1 MLLFRSFYFLA
12 ATLFMA
18 SFGTLCAYQ
27 FDHVHMRPYELSLGM
42 GIFLFFYEV
51 RKFKFPII
59 ASPASKALAFFFLA
73 AFASMCYAAFP
84 VVTAKQISLL
94 AVFGIIFFFIMNVCR
109 DEQEL
114 IILHKTI
121 ILSCLFVTVYGLAL
135 YVLLNMPGLEKVG
148 GYYFTRPASFFAEPN
163 EFGFYLTFAF
173 GYLCVECFSGQ
184 PLVPR
189 ALFYPAI
196 LISYVLLVPN
206 MSRGSWLGW
215 LAILCVAVGLLH
227 KTGISRLTTKKIVSL
242 AIGVPLS
249 FIIIVFLVS
258 AFTPT
263 KSPLTVS
270 DVIFSRCRVF
280 SMLPGKLRHK
290 SSCQKE
296 ESFAVADPT
305 VRERLGRSKIALK
318 SAVRHPFFG
327 IGFGNVFTVLENIG
341 NLPKKRTS
349 LVPKVREGT
358 SSNFLFDIFVET
370 GFFGLICFLAFLFLL
385 IRGAWKKIIQEKS
398 RRAQIIYIGAF
409 ASCIGM
415 IINGIS
421 YPLVMLP
428 FFWISAGILETRCF
442 SKEKKLL

>member
-1 MLLFRSFYFLA
+1 M
-12 ATLFMA
+12 ATLFMT
-18 SFGTLCAYQ
+18 SFGTLYIYQ
-27 FDHVHMRPYELSLGM
+27 FHCVHIRPYEFSLVI
-42 GIFLFFYEV
+42 GISFFFYEAK
-51 RKFKFPII
+51 KFKIPII
-59 ASPASKALAFFFLA
+59 SSLASKTFGLFFLA
-73 AFASMCYAAFP
+73 AFISMCYAAFP
-84 VVTAKQISLL
+84 LVTIKQISLL
-94 AVFGIIFFFIMNVCR
+94 MVFGGIFFLAMNACR
-109 DEQEL
+109 DEQQL
-114 IILHKTI
+114 IILHRTI
-121 ILSCLFVTVYGLAL
+121 IYSCLFAAVYGLVL

-184 PLVPR
+184 PLVPK

-227 KTGISRLTTKKIVSL
+227 KTGISRLTAKKVVSL
-242 AIGVPLS
+242 TIGIPLS

-270 DVIFSRCRVF
+270 DVIFSRCHVF
-280 SMLPGKLRHK
+280 SMLSGKVRHK

-296 ESFAVADPT
+296 RGFAVADPT
-305 VRERLGRSKIALK
+305 VRERLGRSEIVLK
-318 SAVRHPFFG
+318 SAARHSFFG

-349 LVPKVREGT
+349 LMPKVREGT

-370 GFFGLICFLAFLFLL
+370 GLFGLVCFLAFLFLL
-385 IRGAWKKIIQEKS
+385 IKGALKKISQEKS
-398 RRAQIIYIGAF
+398 RQARIIYIGAF

-415 IINGIS
+415 IINGMS

-442 SKEKKLL
+442 SGEGKML